1 MRILALLFYVFMI
14 TFSHAKTLTIV
25 VASPVGVPFNNVKL
39 ISNYIQ
45 KYDPTITNVEV
56 RVLPGAGG
64 INVANHIYNVAKRDG
79 YTIGTFQKDVILKG
93 LIVDKNIK
101 YDISNFV
108 WLGSSS
114 DGRIDA
120 TILTT
125 NKPYNGSLNVG
136 EMNPNGSIVN
146 LLPKLTG
153 WNIKMIAGYPNK
165 PAIKLALERGEVDGY
180 MITIYA
186 HHDRNNI
193 LAAFQIA
200 KNRSPLLKNVPT
212 LRELVQDRSNDTLL
226 ELIEQSNVLSRPFV
240 APHGIPEKRKTELR
254 NMFSL
259 IMKDEDYIKKAEL
272 IQINVSLVDWK
283 ESVEIINSLKKTNE
297 NLIRELI
304 SSNPR

>member
-1 MRILALLFYVFMI
+1 MLTV
-14 TFSHAKTLTIV
+14 SQAKTLTIIV
-25 VASPVGVPFNNVKL
+25 GSPVGIPFNNVKL
-39 ISNYIQ
+39 ISQYIQ
-45 KYDPTITNVEV
+45 KYDPTVTNIVI

-64 INVANHIYNVAKRDG
+64 VNAANHIYNVAERDG

-93 LIVDKNIK
+93 LITDKNIR
-101 YDISNFV
+101 YDIINFV

-114 DGRIDA
+114 DGRIDS

-125 NKPYNGSLNVG
+125 NKPHNGILNIG

-153 WNIKMIAGYPNK
+153 WSIKMIAGYPNK

-180 MITIYA
+180 LITIYA

-200 KNRSPLLKNVPT
+200 KDRSPLLRNVPT
-212 LRELVQDRSNDTLL
+212 LRELVQDKNNDRLL
-226 ELIEQSNVLSRPFV
+226 ELIEQSNILTRPFV
-240 APHGIPEKRKTELR
+240 APPGIPEKRKNELR
-254 NMFSL
+254 DMFNL
-259 IMKDEDYIKKAEL
+259 IMKDEDYIRKAEL

-283 ESVEIINSLKKTNE
+283 ESIEIINSLKKTDE
-297 NLIRELI
+297 DLIRELVF
-304 SSNPR
+304 SNPR

>member
-1 MRILALLFYVFMI
+1 MLTV
-14 TFSHAKTLTIV
+14 SQAKTLTIIV
-25 VASPVGVPFNNVKL
+25 GSPVGIPFNNVKL
-39 ISNYIQ
+39 ISQYIL
-45 KYDPTITNVEV
+45 KYDPTVTNIDI

-64 INVANHIYNVAKRDG
+64 VNAANHIYNVAERDG

-93 LIVDKNIK
+93 LITDKNIR
-101 YDISNFV
+101 YDIINFV

-114 DGRIDA
+114 DGRIDS

-125 NKPYNGSLNVG
+125 NKPYNGFLNIG

-165 PAIKLALERGEVDGY
+165 PAIKLALERGEFDGY
-180 MITIYA
+180 LITIYA

-200 KNRSPLLKNVPT
+200 KDRSPLLRNVPT
-212 LRELVQDRSNDTLL
+212 LRELVQDKNNDRLL
-226 ELIEQSNVLSRPFV
+226 ELIEQSNILTRPFV
-240 APHGIPEKRKTELR
+240 APPGIPEKRKNELR
-254 NMFSL
+254 DMFNL
-259 IMKDEDYIKKAEL
+259 IMKDEDYIRKAEL

-283 ESVEIINSLKKTNE
+283 ESIEIINSLKKTDE
-297 NLIRELI
+297 DLIRELVF
-304 SSNPR
+304 SNPR

>member
-1 MRILALLFYVFMI
+1 MLTV
-14 TFSHAKTLTIV
+14 SQAKTLTIIV
-25 VASPVGVPFNNVKL
+25 GSPVGIPFNNVKL
-39 ISNYIQ
+39 ISQYIL
-45 KYDPTITNVEV
+45 KYDPTVTNIDI

-64 INVANHIYNVAKRDG
+64 VNAANHIYNVAERDG

-93 LIVDKNIK
+93 LITDKNIR
-101 YDISNFV
+101 YDIINFV

-114 DGRIDA
+114 DGRIDS

-125 NKPYNGSLNVG
+125 NKPYNGFLNIG

-180 MITIYA
+180 LITIYA

-200 KNRSPLLKNVPT
+200 KDRSPLLRNVPT
-212 LRELVQDRSNDTLL
+212 LRELVQDKNNDRLL
-226 ELIEQSNVLSRPFV
+226 ELIEQSNILTRPFV
-240 APHGIPEKRKTELR
+240 APPGIPEKRKNELR
-254 NMFSL
+254 DMFNL
-259 IMKDEDYIKKAEL
+259 IMKDEDYIRKAEL

-283 ESVEIINSLKKTNE
+283 ESIEIINSLKKTDE
-297 NLIRELI
+297 DLIRELVF
-304 SSNPR
+304 SNPR